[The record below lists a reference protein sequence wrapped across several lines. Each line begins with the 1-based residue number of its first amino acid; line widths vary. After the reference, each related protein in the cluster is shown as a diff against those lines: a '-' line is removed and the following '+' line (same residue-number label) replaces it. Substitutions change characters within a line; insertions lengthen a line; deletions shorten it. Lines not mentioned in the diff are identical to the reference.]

1 VNRTNSRNQRQ
12 LGAKVDFCGVTSGQ
26 LARRGHPLDYGS
38 CWRRSLNPK
47 EYFIE
52 VPARLLSTAIIQ
64 VRELLPTHGKLI
76 RGTLL
81 ETGIRSGLVLGV
93 KMKKAY
99 TAKQGQYLAFIYY
112 YTRIHGRAPTEA
124 EMQQYFQVSPPSVH
138 QMVLTLVARGLIERT
153 PGRARSIRL
162 LIPREEL
169 PDLA

>member
-1 VNRTNSRNQRQ
+1 MTFAGSPQASWR
-12 LGAKVDFCGVTSGQ
+12 GAVIHSII
-26 LARRGHPLDYGS
+26 GS

-64 VRELLPTHGKLI
+64 VRELLPAHGKLI

-81 ETGIRSGLVLGV
+81 ETGIRSGLVVGV

-153 PGRARSIRL
+153 PGQARSIRL

>member
-1 VNRTNSRNQRQ
+1 LTFAGSPQASWR
-12 LGAKVDFCGVTSGQ
+12 GAVIHSII
-26 LARRGHPLDYGS
+26 GS
-38 CWRRSLNPK
+38 CWRWSLNPK

-64 VRELLPTHGKLI
+64 VRELLPAHGKLI

-81 ETGIRSGLVLGV
+81 EGLVVGV
-93 KMKKAY
+93 KMKKTF
-99 TAKQGQYLAFIYY
+99 TAKQSQYLAFIYY

-153 PGRARSIRL
+153 PGQARSIRL

>member
-1 VNRTNSRNQRQ
+1 MI
-12 LGAKVDFCGVTSGQ
+12 
-26 LARRGHPLDYGS
+26 GS

-47 EYFIE
+47 EYFME

-64 VRELLPTHGKLI
+64 VRELLPAHGKLI

-81 ETGIRSGLVLGV
+81 EGLVVGV
-93 KMKKAY
+93 KMKKTY
-99 TAKQGQYLAFIYY
+99 TAKQGQHLAFIYY

-153 PGRARSIRL
+153 PGQARSIRL